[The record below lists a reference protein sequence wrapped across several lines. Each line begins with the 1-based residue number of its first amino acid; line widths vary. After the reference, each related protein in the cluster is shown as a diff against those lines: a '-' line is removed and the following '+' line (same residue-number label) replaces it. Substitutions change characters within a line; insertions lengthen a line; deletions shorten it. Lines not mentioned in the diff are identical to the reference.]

1 MMLSK
6 AQIQTFIDYFSNEQN
21 EFFKWNKP
29 GESRSGVVQLGFIQY
44 DDGVQQFINDLY
56 EADMLDPQYFD
67 HLEKYKSKIDAP
79 ADLIPTADLELL
91 KSILTFYVRGEKYS
105 DGVWASAIDEGVFL
119 AILQR
124 LEDIVK

>member
-1 MMLSK
+1 MLSK

-56 EADMLDPQYFD
+56 EADMLDP
-67 HLEKYKSKIDAP
+67 HILIISKNINQKLMHR
-79 ADLIPTADLELL
+79 LI
-91 KSILTFYVRGEKYS
+91 
-105 DGVWASAIDEGVFL
+105 
-119 AILQR
+119 
-124 LEDIVK
+124 